1 MFPTIHSFRDLLRL
15 LFLYRRV
22 TINTFVGVVATMV
35 LGMLLISPRYASE
48 AKLLVKPGKETLAAP
63 VEMQGRALVNSP
75 LTTQRDVML
84 DEISLLKQEK
94 LAQKVA
100 AALLAKQNKVEP
112 QTFFQRLK
120 ASLKQIPDWLGRQ
133 IGSLLVTLGLTD
145 AVDEQ
150 TQIAHKLQNKFKVE
164 HEAGSAILSLQ
175 LDWKDP
181 QIAQLALNTWVDN
194 YLADRLDLQGTA
206 NLTRFF
212 EQQLK
217 ESSTRI
223 NDLEQQ
229 IRTIQQQIGAL
240 ELSDADRSMQI
251 RMDEL
256 LKQEDEL
263 KARLSGIQARSQSAQ
278 TELRKLP
285 AEIASERIVT
295 GNPNVQKIRDEILAT
310 RIKRQEML
318 RIYKPDTPQIQ
329 MLNKTLEEKERWLSK
344 ESEKLFQQES
354 FAPNPAYQNTSDQVR
369 DQQLS
374 GSELRA
380 RLQTT
385 QALLKELAEK
395 RVALMDLSQ
404 KRRMLEREWQSEQ
417 DNYRREQTALNQA
430 RLDYELER
438 QRISNVEVVQAPD
451 LPIERNFPRPLQLL
465 LAMPFLAAIASV
477 FAAVVA
483 AFVDQRP
490 QDGFA
495 IATLL
500 GTKLLVQ
507 LPDRDAGQSQHAH
520 EHFDREIRLLW
531 AKLNIQTP
539 VQSSR
544 FIALTSWNQNKGL
557 AQIAQRLHELTL
569 AAGMPC
575 HLDNKPATPDQT
587 PALVFA
593 TLGDLKEHPQYLNQL
608 RVADEVLVIIDAQ
621 DDLLPTCKYLF
632 NLLASCKISVS
643 GLVLNR
649 RPLALPEALYRTLS

>member
-1 MFPTIHSFRDLLRL
+1 MFPTLHSFRDLLRL
-15 LFLYRRV
+15 LFLYRKV
-22 TINTFVGVVATMV
+22 TINTFFGVVATML
-35 LGMLLISPRYASE
+35 LGVVLISPRYASE
-48 AKLLVKPGKETLAAP
+48 ARLLVKPGKETLAAP
-63 VEMQGRALVNSP
+63 VEMQGRALVNST

-100 AALLAKQNKVEP
+100 ATLLARQNKAEP

-150 TQIAHKLQNKFKVE
+150 TQIARRLQSKFKVE

-175 LDWKDP
+175 LDWKNP
-181 QIAQLALNTWVDN
+181 QIAQLALNTWVEG
-194 YLADRLDLQGTA
+194 YLAERLDLQGIA
-206 NLTRFF
+206 NLTGFF
-212 EQQLK
+212 DQQLK
-217 ESSTRI
+217 ASSTRI
-223 NDLEQQ
+223 SDLEQQ

-240 ELSDADRSMQI
+240 EMSDADRSMQI

-263 KARLSGIQARSQSAQ
+263 KARLSGIQARTQSTQ

-285 AEIASERIVT
+285 TEIASERIVT
-295 GNPNVQKIRDEILAT
+295 SNPSVQKIRDEILAT

-318 RIYKPDTPQIQ
+318 RIYKPDAPQIQ
-329 MLNKTLEEKERWLSK
+329 LLNKTLEEKEHWLSK
-344 ESEKLFQQES
+344 ESERLFQQES
-354 FAPNPAYQNTSDQVR
+354 FAPNPAFQNTSDQVR
-369 DQQLS
+369 DQQFS

-385 QALLKELAEK
+385 QSLLKELAEK
-395 RVALMDLSQ
+395 RTVLMDLSLQ
-404 KRRMLEREWQSEQ
+404 RRMLEREWQSEQ
-417 DNYRREQTALNQA
+417 DNYRRAQTALNQA
-430 RLDYELER
+430 RLDYELGR
-438 QRISNVEVVQAPD
+438 QRISNVVMVQAPD
-451 LPIERNFPRPLQLL
+451 LPTERNFPKPLQLL
-465 LAMPFLAAIASV
+465 LAMPFLAAVASV
-477 FAAVVA
+477 FAVVVA
-483 AFVDQRP
+483 AFFDPRP

-507 LPDRDAGQSQHAH
+507 LPDREGSQSQHAH

-531 AKLNIQTP
+531 AKLNIHAPEQG
-539 VQSSR
+539 SR
-544 FIALTSWNQNKGL
+544 IIALTSWNQNKGM
-557 AQIAQRLHELTL
+557 AHIAQRLHELTV
-569 AAGMPC
+569 AADIPC
-575 HLDNKPATPDQT
+575 SLDNT
-587 PALVFA
+587 PAKQDQIPAVVFA
-593 TLGDLKEHPQYLNQL
+593 ALSDLKEHPQHLNQL
-608 RVADEVLVIIDAQ
+608 RVANDVLVIVDAQ

-632 NLLASCKISVS
+632 NLLASSKINVS